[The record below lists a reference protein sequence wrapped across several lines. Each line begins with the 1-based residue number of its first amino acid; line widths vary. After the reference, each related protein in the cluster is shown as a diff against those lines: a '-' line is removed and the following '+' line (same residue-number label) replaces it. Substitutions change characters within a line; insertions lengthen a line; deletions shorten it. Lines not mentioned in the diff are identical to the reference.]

1 MFYICS
7 IDAKL
12 KVIIK
17 TNSNFRA
24 NMMKRTE
31 SFEQRYNRDIIR
43 IKKFQCCTIIEKLA
57 PI

>member
-31 SFEQRYNRDIIR
+31 SFEQRYNRDII
-43 IKKFQCCTIIEKLA
+43 IGI
-57 PI
+57 